1 MSFKLR
7 SSLSLKS
14 IFIVG
19 AMFLLIGKTYAQK
32 PEAEIDKFVRDFA
45 KAYENITKT
54 RDKESVLKYFSKDM
68 FSTIVKSNVVDNFG
82 LIQSSYS
89 DFESY
94 LDQLLR
100 TDGMNI
106 KYQVN
111 DILRSKVRG
120 KTGVVV
126 CDISVQVSSKGEVW
140 SKGTEITT
148 FTLKKFKDGWKI
160 LYFNVISLDEE
171 QNKGTCLVQI
181 YTSNNNNYV
190 AKTIVP
196 DGSSY
201 QTNLNTFEFNKGSGL
216 IYINLDNESTY
227 SWMREGPVTK
237 LAEGNTPEKSLGPA
251 VDEYEAVLTIIKDVY
266 SDHCTDFRRK

>member
-1 MSFKLR
+1 MNFKLR
-7 SSLSLKS
+7 SFLGLKS

-19 AMFLLIGKTYAQK
+19 AVFLLMNRGYAQK
-32 PEAEIDKFVRDFA
+32 PETEIDNTVRDFA
-45 KAYENITKT
+45 KAYENVTKT
-54 RDKESVLKYFSKDM
+54 RDKESVLKYLSKDL

-89 DFESY
+89 DFEGY

-100 TDGMNI
+100 TDGVSM
-106 KYQVN
+106 KYQIN

-126 CDISVQVSSKGEVW
+126 CDVSVAVSSKGAVW
-140 SKGTEITT
+140 SKGSEITT

-196 DGSSY
+196 DGDSY
-201 QTNLNTFEFNKGSGL
+201 KTNLNTFEFNKGSAGL
-216 IYINLDNESTY
+216 IYINMDSESTY
-227 SWMREGPVTK
+227 SWKRE
-237 LAEGNTPEKSLGPA
+237 
-251 VDEYEAVLTIIKDVY
+251 D
-266 SDHCTDFRRK
+266 R